1 MAKGF
6 SFSPEQDRLYALGWP
21 HLRVLV
27 DKHKLDKKPDE
38 TAKGVLEVE
47 PEPSS
52 LFGVE
57 WPRETATRFVRAV
70 PESPKSAEWD
80 AALAKPGPI
89 TPEEARKLVDRPLS
103 PTLTRPQLQV
113 ADFILL
119 LEALTST
126 ELVAD
131 AILTRFERYQP
142 KDWLSDN
149 LRNAFFTAMTA
160 PVALPA
166 AYHLGFL
173 FLRLPEAQRKKFRAR
188 TEALLKKAQP
198 GRPLHVAFDLV
209 LHGGEAVRRHRVKA
223 LCACHHVMD
232 DANLVR
238 MLSSSDEHVL
248 SLSPRF
254 VYLGGV
260 DCLDHYAARAKALPR
275 WMVLRFT
282 EEFGTIKHPKIV
294 PIMLTLSGKKTAK
307 DAPLRWFEAHAEFAR
322 PLLEEAAVRKSPQG
336 EAARLLIEQL
346 DAPKPVV
353 PVKKPA
359 APAAAKK
366 PAAAA
371 PKKDAAPAKKP
382 QPAAKGKPAQK
393 SAAPAAAKRGNTKP
407 APKKPTKPAPKKKR

>member
-21 HLRVLV
+21 HVRVLV

-38 TAKGVLEVE
+38 TARGVLEE
-47 PEPSS
+47 PEPTS

-57 WPRETATRFVRAV
+57 WPRETAHRFVRAV
-70 PESPKSAEWD
+70 PESVKSAEYE
-80 AALAKPGPI
+80 AALAKPGPV
-89 TPEEARKLVDRPLS
+89 TPEEARKLIDRALS

-113 ADFILL
+113 ADFLLL
-119 LEALTST
+119 LEAITST
-126 ELVAD
+126 EVVAD
-131 AILTRFERYQP
+131 AILSRFERYQS

-149 LRNAFFTAMTA
+149 LRNAFFTAMLA

-166 AYHLGFL
+166 AYHLGFF
-173 FLRLPEAQRKKFRAR
+173 FLRVAETARKKYRAR
-188 TEALLKKAQP
+188 TDALLKKAQP

-223 LCACHHVMD
+223 LCACHHVTD
-232 DANLVR
+232 DPNLVR
-238 MLSSSDEHVL
+238 MLSSTDEHVF

-254 VYLGGV
+254 VFLGGG
-260 DCLDHYAARAKALPR
+260 DCLDHYAERAKALPR
-275 WMVLRFT
+275 WTVLRFA
-282 EEFGTIKHPKIV
+282 EEFGTIKHPKMV

-336 EAARLLIEQL
+336 EAARALIEQL

-353 PVKKPA
+353 PAKKTAAQSTSAKKEPPKPA
-359 APAAAKK
+359 PAGKA
-366 PAAAA
+366 
-371 PKKDAAPAKKP
+371 KP
-382 QPAAKGKPAQK
+382 QQK
-393 SAAPAAAKRGNTKP
+393 STPVAAAKRGNAKP
-407 APKKPTKPAPKKKR
+407 PEKKAPPKAAAKRANKPGGKKKR

>member
-38 TAKGVLEVE
+38 TARSVLEVE

-57 WPRETATRFVRAV
+57 WPREAATRFVRAV

-89 TPEEARKLVDRPLS
+89 TPEEARKLVDRALS
-103 PTLTRPQLQV
+103 PTLSRPQLQV

-126 ELVAD
+126 EVVAD
-131 AILTRFERYQP
+131 AILGRFERYQP

-173 FLRLPEAQRKKFRAR
+173 FLRLPEAQRKKCRAR
-188 TEALLKKAQP
+188 VDALLKKAQL

-223 LCACHHVMD
+223 LCACHHVTD
-232 DANLVR
+232 DPNLVR
-238 MLSSSDEHVL
+238 MLSVSDEHVL

-254 VYLGGV
+254 VYLGGF
-260 DCLDHYAARAKALPR
+260 DCLDHYGERAKALPR

-282 EEFGTIKHPKIV
+282 EEFGTIKHPKLV

-346 DAPKPVV
+346 DAPKPVI
-353 PVKKPA
+353 PAKKAA
-359 APAAAKK
+359 APAATKKAAPSPKK
-366 PAAAA
+366 PA
-371 PKKDAAPAKKP
+371 PPAKKAAP
-382 QPAAKGKPAQK
+382 PASKPMPPQK
-393 SAAPAAAKRGNTKP
+393 STAPAAAKRGKS
-407 APKKPTKPAPKKKR
+407 AGPTKASAKPGGKNKR